1 MIARLPNVLV
11 LNGGDEI
18 SEIEREQAERAF
30 IRFYLDLEPGS
41 RPSRWSILSIL
52 TINVTQ
58 NQRKMYQNRFL
69 VLDIS
74 K

>member
-41 RPSRWSILSIL
+41 RPSR
-52 TINVTQ
+52 
-58 NQRKMYQNRFL
+58 
-69 VLDIS
+69 
-74 K
+74 